1 MTSTATPDVTYI
13 NGRSM
18 PLCHTLLARFSS
30 TTVKSSSS
38 DASHASAAALEAL
51 CAASQAASQAAS
63 AVLVADAAAFIA
75 ASTALSLATRVGL
88 KKSDA
93 TAACVSV

>member
-51 CAASQAASQAAS
+51 CTASQAAS